1 MGRLQ
6 NVKSKLVN
14 RAVHCETSFLVG
26 FLFPSLKVIRQRD
39 SLFRAGSL

>member
-14 RAVHCETSFLVG
+14 RAVQYETSFLVG
-26 FLFPSLKVIRQRD
+26 FVSLTQGDQAKRQ
-39 SLFRAGSL
+39 SF